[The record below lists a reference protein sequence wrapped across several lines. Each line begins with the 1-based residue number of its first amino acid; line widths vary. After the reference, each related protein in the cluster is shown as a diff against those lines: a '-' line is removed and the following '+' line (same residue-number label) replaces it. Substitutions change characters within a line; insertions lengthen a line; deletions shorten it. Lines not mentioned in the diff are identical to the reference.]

1 MLNVAETHPA
11 LAPQRREQS
20 SVLVVPHRRSGNPR
34 FPGESVKTRIES
46 ASANHG
52 VADFDSS
59 RLRLAK
65 YK

>member
-1 MLNVAETHPA
+1 MLGVVVTHPA
-11 LAPQRREQS
+11 HARRGSEQS
-20 SVLVVPHRRSGNPR
+20 SVLVVPHRRSGNPC
-34 FPGESVKTRIES
+34 FPGESVETRIES